1 MNPYQTHKTR
11 SPWNPVRL
19 KQVVGDQDEL
29 EPDGVHLEAAKRQL

>member
-19 KQVVGDQDEL
+19 TRLIDANLHDQPPPSPL
-29 EPDGVHLEAAKRQL
+29 RPVPT